1 MMLRDSK
8 FSARKTRGVT
18 LVELLIGLI
27 IISIG
32 MTIAIPSFNGMVERN
47 RVATQVNE
55 MLLSINLARSE
66 AGRTGSRV
74 HIQAAQ
80 SADDADEF
88 GAGWCIVTGNPG
100 DCDSNVLRVFP
111 ALVGE
116 ATLNLIDDDGADS
129 IEFSSTGGMRD
140 DSSVSIDLCY
150 PGQQG
155 RRIFISPI
163 GRSKSHS
170 PTDLEQNTRPC
181 SCTDP
186 QPEGCS

>member
-74 HIQAAQ
+74 HIQAA
-80 SADDADEF
+80 
-88 GAGWCIVTGNPG
+88 
-100 DCDSNVLRVFP
+100 
-111 ALVGE
+111 
-116 ATLNLIDDDGADS
+116 
-129 IEFSSTGGMRD
+129 
-140 DSSVSIDLCY
+140 
-150 PGQQG
+150 
-155 RRIFISPI
+155 
-163 GRSKSHS
+163 
-170 PTDLEQNTRPC
+170 
-181 SCTDP
+181 
-186 QPEGCS
+186 